1 MQGNYF
7 YESILV
13 SSLQFAIRVTI
24 EFLLTF
30 GEINFVEVPTS
41 TKFVAL
47 NKGALYSIFLLPETC
62 EASLDHKL

>member
-7 YESILV
+7 YESTLV

-30 GEINFVEVPTS
+30 GEINFVSPHIHEICSPQ
-41 TKFVAL
+41 
-47 NKGALYSIFLLPETC
+47 
-62 EASLDHKL
+62 

>member
-7 YESILV
+7 CESTLV

-30 GEINFVEVPTS
+30 GEINFVEVPMH
-41 TKFVAL
+41 
-47 NKGALYSIFLLPETC
+47 I
-62 EASLDHKL
+62 HKISSPQ

>member
-1 MQGNYF
+1 MQANYF
-7 YESILV
+7 YESTLV
-13 SSLQFAIRVTI
+13 SSLQFAIHVTI

-47 NKGALYSIFLLPETC
+47 NKGVLQYISVARNM
-62 EASLDHKL
+62 